1 MQNRSGKYVTWS
13 SSENNYTLLNFWA
26 SWDKASVSV
35 RDSLA
40 KMVKEFPEKKFR
52 VLNISLDYEK
62 KKWLEAC
69 KEDSKQWVEVCD
81 YKGWSNQ
88 VVKQNNIHKLPA
100 NILIDR
106 NRKVLGKDLTE
117 KDLYT
122 TVEQL
127 IKKEEK
133 K

>member
-1 MQNRSGKYVTWS
+1 MDQK
-13 SSENNYTLLNFWA
+13 EIEEKLKNFQ
-26 SWDKASVSV
+26 
-35 RDSLA
+35 
-40 KMVKEFPEKKFR
+40 VKHIEKP
-52 VLNISLDYEK
+52 EK

-69 KEDSKQWVEVCD
+69 KEDSKQWIEVCD